1 MKRTEP
7 FEMYQPT
14 SVQEASLLL
23 KDNGPGGRF
32 LAGGTD
38 LVIAM
43 KEKGLVPK
51 YVVDLKRIPGLAG
64 IHENSDGSITIGALT
79 TMREI
84 ETSPLIKIKF
94 PFLAQSAAEVGS
106 IQIRNRAT
114 IGGNM
119 ANATPSADLAPS
131 LIALNATAKIV
142 RANGERTT
150 ALEEFFCGP
159 GQTVMTADEILTAI
173 TVPKAPSRLVGEY
186 IKFSPR
192 EIMDLA
198 YVGVAVAYT
207 LGEQRLC
214 AGVRIVLG
222 AVAPTPIRARRA
234 EAAIEGEVL
243 TEALAEKAGEIAAEE
258 SKPISDVRS
267 SADYRR
273 AMVGTM
279 TKRALLNAAVGP
291 SKSWVTARAQ
301 VLAAM
306 EYWSKG
312 VSGSACRPMTPVL
325 YCFVS
330 SDRRF

>member
-1 MKRTEP
+1 
-7 FEMYQPT
+7 MYQPT
-14 SVQEASLLL
+14 SVQEASRLL
-23 KDNGPGGRF
+23 KENGPGGRF

-51 YVVDLKRIPGLAG
+51 YVVDLKRIPGLSG
-64 IHENSDGSITIGALT
+64 IRENSDGSISIGALT

-84 ETSPLIKIKF
+84 EISRLITSKF

-119 ANATPSADLAPS
+119 ANATPSADVAPS
-131 LIALNATAKIV
+131 MIALNATVTIAG
-142 RANGERTT
+142 AAGERSV
-150 ALEEFFCGP
+150 ALETFFRGP
-159 GQTVMTADEILTAI
+159 GQTIMSADEILTAI
-173 TVPKAPSRLVGEY
+173 TIPTTPAGLVGEY

-192 EIMDLA
+192 EMMDLA

-207 LGEQRLC
+207 LEQQRC

-234 EAAIEGEVL
+234 EALIEGQLL

-273 AMVGTM
+273 AMVGAM

-291 SKSWVTARAQ
+291 AKSWV
-301 VLAAM
+301 
-306 EYWSKG
+306 E
-312 VSGSACRPMTPVL
+312 
-325 YCFVS
+325 
-330 SDRRF
+330 RRERRY